1 MDAVSL
7 MMTRKLDYQQMG
19 RKELRNYVLTH
30 REDDEALRVY
40 MERMHSEPGIIRH
53 TGGLSEEDFNQ
64 LEQLIKRRVSD
75 R

>member
-1 MDAVSL
+1 
-7 MMTRKLDYQQMG
+7 
-19 RKELRNYVLTH
+19 
-30 REDDEALRVY
+30 
-40 MERMHSEPGIIRH
+40 MERMHKEPGINRQ

>member
-1 MDAVSL
+1 
-7 MMTRKLDYQQMG
+7 MTRKLDFQQMS
-19 RKELRNYVLTH
+19 RKELRNYVLNH
-30 REDDEALRVY
+30 REDDEALRIY
-40 MERMHSEPGIIRH
+40 MERMHNEPGITRQ